1 MEASMTALTELPS
14 FSDARPAGTERADW
28 RLTSTGGT
36 DASPPPTL
44 LLTERRLRSCAVLSV
59 RGEIDI
65 ATVEHLER
73 AGTRMLS
80 SSGGRLVL
88 DLSETAFMDLSGVRT
103 AERLSRLASDTGGSV
118 VLVAAKPG
126 VRRILALAAHPW
138 LVVTGDLDAALETV
152 SDRASTSS

>member
-1 MEASMTALTELPS
+1 MTVLTDHAPLA
-14 FSDARPAGTERADW
+14 DARPAGSERADW
-28 RLTSTGGT
+28 TLTSTGGA

-44 LLTERRLRSCAVLSV
+44 LLTEHRLRGCAVLFV

-118 VLVAAKPG
+118 VLVAATPG

>member
-1 MEASMTALTELPS
+1 MTVLTDHAPFTDERPS
-14 FSDARPAGTERADW
+14 EPKRTDR
-28 RLTSTGGT
+28 RLRSTGAT
-36 DASPPPTL
+36 EVSPPPTL
-44 LLTERRLRSCAVLSV
+44 LLTQRQLRGCAVLFV

-118 VLVAAKPG
+118 VLVAVTRG

-138 LVVTGDLDAALETV
+138 LAVTGDLDAALEAV
-152 SDRASTSS
+152 SDRASTTS